1 MFVNKELT
9 GVLPFY
15 KGWDGYQE
23 QLINIVTPLSA
34 AQLALRTAPHLR
46 SIGENIAHII
56 ATRVGWFHGLM
67 GEGNEALGVLEAWDE
82 QEAPVRSA
90 DELLRGLAATWQM
103 VQDALAHWTP
113 AELEDIFE
121 GTHNGRSYHL
131 RRQWVIWHIIEHDL
145 HHGGEVSFTLGTHQ
159 LAALDI

>member
-1 MFVNKELT
+1 MNQEQT
-9 GVLPFY
+9 GLLPFY
-15 KGWDGYQE
+15 QGWDTYQGR
-23 QLINIVTPLSA
+23 LIKIVIPLSP

-46 SIGENIAHII
+46 SIGENVAHII

-67 GEGNEALGVLEAWDE
+67 GEGDEALGALETWDE

-90 DELLRGLAATWQM
+90 DELLHGLRASWQM

-113 AELEDIFE
+113 AQLEDIFE
-121 GTHNGRSYHL
+121 GTHDGRSYRR

-159 LAALDI
+159 VAAIDI